1 MGLREEGGNVEKTG
15 QGGRKRREGSQ
26 RAARVQRSEEKQKDG
41 EQSGLLHHERRACC
55 LLLPAECQCLRVT
68 GVNYG
73 HKALR
78 GPAVNHPCKR
88 CPSLEAGDVYRRR
101 PVPQSSLAAGGGGL
115 RANRV

>member
-1 MGLREEGGNVEKTG
+1 MGLREEGGNVEQTG
-15 QGGRKRREGSQ
+15 QGGRERREGSQ
-26 RAARVQRSEEKQKDG
+26 RAAKVQRSEKKHKDG
-41 EQSGLLHHERRACC
+41 EQSDEPRACC

-88 CPSLEAGDVYRRR
+88 HPSLEAGDVYRRR
-101 PVPQSSLAAGGGGL
+101 PVPQSSLRAGGGGL
-115 RANRV
+115 RANWV